1 MNHALA
7 TAIPTLPHRWYLD
20 AAHHAEE
27 LERIWY
33 RDWVYVGRASLW
45 AREGEYRVVTIGTRR
60 IVVLRDAEGVLQAFL
75 DSCRHRG
82 SALCTAEAG
91 RFATGRITCPYHQWS
106 YALDGSLLATPRRPA
121 MAGFDPAEHGLQRV
135 ALRDWGGFVF
145 LHLDPAAASGF
156 EAAFAVEMAG
166 LASWPLAALRS
177 AHRESHVKAFNWKVF
192 WDNYLECV
200 HCPGVHPQLCDL
212 VPVYGTGQLRLDD
225 APDVTGSAAEV
236 EPRLREGARSWTPDG
251 QCRLP
256 EFTGLDPQAIAPGM
270 RFGTFVPSMFTVAHR
285 DYVRTV
291 SVRPIDVAHTEVSIE
306 WLVHPEADPASI
318 DLEHL
323 TRVGRTVV
331 LEDARVSE
339 FAQQG
344 MASRPGGAGV
354 LMPQEYDVR
363 AFQDWVAARMRGD
376 ALAAP
381 LWTGDVRIED
391 APP

>member
-1 MNHALA
+1 MNHALGSA
-7 TAIPTLPHRWYLD
+7 LSTLPFSWYMD
-20 AAHHAEE
+20 PAHHAQE

-33 RDWVYVGRASLW
+33 RDWIYAGRASLW
-45 AREGEYRVVTIGTRR
+45 LREGDYRVFTIGTRR
-60 IVVLRDAEGVLQAFL
+60 VVVLRDSQGSLQAFL

-106 YALDGSLLATPRRPA
+106 YGLDGALISTPRRPEL
-121 MAGFDPAEHGLQRV
+121 AGFDPADHGLQRV
-135 ALRDWGGFVF
+135 ALACWGGFVF
-145 LHLDPAAASGF
+145 LNLDPAAGHSLD
-156 EAAFAVEMAG
+156 AAFAVEMAG
-166 LASWPLAALRS
+166 VSSWPLASLRS
-177 AHRESHVKAFNWKVF
+177 AHRESHVRAFNWKVF

-212 VPVYGTGQLRLDD
+212 IPVYGTGQLRLDD
-225 APDVTGSAAEV
+225 AAGVQGSAADV

-256 EFTGLDPQAIAPGM
+256 EFADLDPHAIAPGM
-270 RFGTFVPSMFTVAHR
+270 RFATFVPSVFMVAHR

-306 WLVHPEADPASI
+306 WLVHPDADPAAI
-318 DLEHL
+318 DMAHL
-323 TRVGRTVV
+323 TDVGRTVV

-339 FAQQG
+339 FAQRG
-344 MASRPGGAGV
+344 MAARPDGAGV

-363 AFQDWVAARMRGD
+363 AFQQWVAARMRGD

-381 LWTGDVRIED
+381 VWEGDVRVE
-391 APP
+391 AG